1 MKQVFYVTS
10 VLSVIAI
17 IVGLVQFHT
26 FRDKVYLLAMLF
38 MFVAIV
44 SGLAYLVGKKNWVY
58 ESC

>member
-1 MKQVFYVTS
+1 MKQLFYVTS
-10 VLSVIAI
+10 VLSIIAI

-44 SGLAYLVGKKNWVY
+44 SGLAYLVGKKD
-58 ESC
+58 